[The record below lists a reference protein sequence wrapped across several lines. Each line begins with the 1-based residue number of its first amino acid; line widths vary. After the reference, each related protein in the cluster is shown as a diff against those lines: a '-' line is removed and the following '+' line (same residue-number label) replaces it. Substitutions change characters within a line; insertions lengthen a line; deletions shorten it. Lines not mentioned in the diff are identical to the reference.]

1 MILLK
6 MSKTNDLIN
15 IKTKKKKNG
24 RLIQLIRAHTTHL
37 YEFFVV
43 VILTIGVWGTDD
55 ASKKKKKCEKSVK
68 NDIEFEKSGRT
79 LYDVK
84 VVTI

>member
-1 MILLK
+1 M
-6 MSKTNDLIN
+6 
-15 IKTKKKKNG
+15 
-24 RLIQLIRAHTTHL
+24 HL
-37 YEFFVV
+37 
-43 VILTIGVWGTDD
+43 
-55 ASKKKKKCEKSVK
+55 KKKKKCEKSVK